1 MSDFR
6 VESNIWIIGSQGWF
20 GFAFSR
26 IREWIRDMSNV
37 SILIVA
43 RNAASTIDRA
53 MHSVFRQGNYPIV
66 LMGDD
71 SSDDTVARPKAM
83 GMERLQVVTVAVHS
97 QLGAARQLGLESI
110 DTEFFDDTCIAA
122 DDPARPISDTY
133 QKPSPRFELEMIKK
147 YELEKTACYKI
158 GDSLSDV
165 VAGLNAGIRSVG
177 PPHAGGGDGPF
188 HGTDVEAFGSVVA
201 WAFE

>member
-1 MSDFR
+1 
-6 VESNIWIIGSQGWF
+6 
-20 GFAFSR
+20 
-26 IREWIRDMSNV
+26 MSND

-53 MHSVFRQGNYPIV
+53 MLSVFRQGNYPIV

-83 GMERLQVVTVAVHS
+83 GMERLRVVTVAAHS

-110 DTEFFDDTCIAA
+110 DTEFFDDICIAA
-122 DDPARPISDTY
+122 DDPARPSSDTY
-133 QKPSPRFELEMIKK
+133 QKPSPRFELEMIKN
-147 YELEKTACYKI
+147 YELEKTACYMI

-177 PPHAGGGDGPF
+177 PHAGEGDGLF
-188 HGTDVEAFGSVVA
+188 HGTDAEAFGSVVA